1 MNGEVEPRILTS
13 LRSKYRQAI
22 TEAFEATKKATG
34 SSSSGSFDSFSST
47 ASYEASGAKA
57 RAKQRALGNL
67 DFASKN
73 AMTLSEA
80 CQILN
85 VKPLQDG
92 KTDMEIV
99 MNRFKRLYDVNDP
112 EAGGS
117 FYLQSKV
124 LRARERIEA
133 EVRKK
138 EEEEERE
145 EELQGGWRPRL
156 FNR

>member
-1 MNGEVEPRILTS
+1 
-13 LRSKYRQAI
+13 
-22 TEAFEATKKATG
+22 
-34 SSSSGSFDSFSST
+34 
-47 ASYEASGAKA
+47 
-57 RAKQRALGNL
+57 
-67 DFASKN
+67 
-73 AMTLSEA
+73 MTLSEA

-92 KTDMEIV
+92 KTDMEVV

-124 LRARERIEA
+124 LRARQRIEA

-145 EELQGGWRPRL
+145 EELQGGWRPKL